1 MKKDKTYYG
10 FLFTIVVLFILLGI
24 SIYLGMSGWFYS
36 ISSTDAD
43 IDLMLGK
50 KVVVAVEPNQTSA
63 VSFGLKGEYIPHEK
77 LTQTIKIN
85 AENLNKDV
93 YIRVKGFLFN
103 SQNNISEI
111 EFETTENW
119 IYDDGYY
126 YFTDLLKGGN
136 NITFSSNVIVP
147 DNVVL
152 RSDKSYLVTVVV
164 EALDTSFDSELIWGK
179 ILI

>member
-85 AENLNKDV
+85 AENVSDLGSGQSYAP
-93 YIRVKGFLFN
+93 YIFDGISGNLIVQVVEN
-103 SQNNISEI
+103 SNTYTLINELYNDSE
-111 EFETTENW
+111 
-119 IYDDGYY
+119 
-126 YFTDLLKGGN
+126 
-136 NITFSSNVIVP
+136 NITIETF
-147 DNVVL
+147 
-152 RSDKSYLVTVVV
+152 
-164 EALDTSFDSELIWGK
+164 
-179 ILI
+179 